1 MLGLSKRGGR
11 GDPSQIM
18 IIDDAGDAA
27 PLHRGRIFVLA
38 LMALFT
44 AGAAVSLRPATAVH
58 MRMDYLDALD
68 KARAGEMIGT
78 VLGAAFAGFAITLF
92 LVSAV
97 LARVGF
103 GRALV
108 AAAVLMPLGFI
119 LVGHADAL
127 GVSPYHGLLIGMVVQ
142 GLGWGLVETVINPL
156 TSALYPEDRV
166 SRLSILHAWYPAGV
180 VAGSLI
186 GLFGDSAGLSWRWMY
201 VPLGLLCLVFGI
213 MALREN
219 LPDVSRSTDAPVTPG
234 EMIKATLKSPGIFL
248 WVVLMMFTASTE
260 LAPGQWVDVALS
272 QIVGMRGILLLAYV
286 SGLMFV
292 MRHFAGP
299 LVKRLSNVGLLIFS
313 AVLSSVGLYG
323 LGLAQDPAGALI
335 ASTAWGFG
343 VSYFWPT
350 MLATVAE
357 RYPRSGTMVFGLMG
371 SAGALS
377 VYIVLPTLGVI
388 YDQAKLAAAHG
399 DAQLAATAQGQQLH
413 DILTAAA
420 AASFRAAAL
429 IPLCLV
435 VIFSLIALADRM
447 RNAK

>member
-1 MLGLSKRGGR
+1 MGR
-11 GDPSQIM
+11 AREKPGHDKM
-18 IIDDAGDAA
+18 IIDDAAGAA

-44 AGAAVSLRPATAVH
+44 AGAAVSLRAATAVH
-58 MRMDYLDALD
+58 MRTDYLDALD

-108 AAAVLMPLGFI
+108 AAATLLFLGFVI
-119 LVGHADAL
+119 VGHAGAL
-127 GVSPYHGLLIGMVVQ
+127 GVSPYYGLLIGMVVQ

-156 TSALYPEDRV
+156 TSALYPENRV

-186 GLFGDSAGLSWRWMY
+186 GIFGDQAGLSWRLMY
-201 VPLGLLCLVFGI
+201 VPLGLLCIVFGV
-213 MALREN
+213 MAMKER
-219 LPDVSRSTDAPVTPG
+219 LPDVGLSTDAPVTPG
-234 EMIKATLKSPGIFL
+234 EMIRATLHSPTIFL

-260 LAPGQWVDVALS
+260 FAPGQWVDVALS

-313 AVLSSVGLYG
+313 AAFATVGLYG
-323 LGLAQDPAGALI
+323 LSLAHDPASALL
-335 ASTAWGFG
+335 AATGWGFG
-343 VSYFWPT
+343 VCYFWPT

-357 RYPRSGTMVFGLMG
+357 RYPRSGTMVFGMMG

-377 VYIVLPTLGVI
+377 TYVVLPTLGAI
-388 YDQAKLAAAHG
+388 YDRAKLAAAHG
-399 DAQLAATAQGQQLH
+399 DAQLAASAQGQQLH

-420 AASFRAAAL
+420 AASFRAVAL
-429 IPLCLV
+429 IPLCLI
-435 VIFSLIALADRM
+435 VIFSLIAVADRM
-447 RNAK
+447 RKQK

>member
-1 MLGLSKRGGR
+1 MIVD
-11 GDPSQIM
+11 DPSRATPQGASARAGATQISR
-18 IIDDAGDAA
+18 A
-27 PLHRGRIFVLA
+27 RIFVLA

-44 AGAAVSLRPATAVH
+44 AGAAVSLRAATAVH
-58 MRMDYLDALD
+58 MRMDYLDTLD

-103 GRALV
+103 GRALT
-108 AAAVLMPLGFI
+108 AAAVLLFLGFVI
-119 LVGHADAL
+119 VGHANAL
-127 GVSPYHGLLIGMVVQ
+127 GVSRYHGLLIGMVVQ

-180 VAGSLI
+180 VTGSLI
-186 GLFGDSAGLSWRWMY
+186 GLFGDSAGLSWRLMY
-201 VPLGLLCLVFGI
+201 VPLAILCVIFGV
-213 MALREN
+213 MAMKER
-219 LPDVSRSTDAPVTPG
+219 LPDVSLSTDAPVTPG
-234 EMIKATLKSPGIFL
+234 EMIKATLQSPTIFI

-260 LAPGQWVDVALS
+260 FAPGQWVDVALS

-313 AVLSSVGLYG
+313 AGFATVGLYG
-323 LGLAQDPAGALI
+323 LSLAQGPVGALV
-335 ASTAWGFG
+335 AATGWGFG
-343 VSYFWPT
+343 VCYFWPT

-377 VYIVLPTLGVI
+377 TYIVLPTLGAI
-388 YDQAKLAAAHG
+388 YDRAKLAAAGG
-399 DAQLAATAQGQQLH
+399 DAQLAANAQGQQLH

-420 AASFRAAAL
+420 AASFRAVAL

-435 VIFSLIALADRM
+435 VIFSLIALHDRM
-447 RNAK
+447 RRPK